1 MSTEKHVAEY
11 PVFNGEVSSRMQ
23 YIDGYDPV
31 SLGAP
36 HSSLL
41 RTSTWLGMGFVLTSL
56 AGFGLIIFGAATQ
69 IYGTQEAAM
78 TYLYIGIVLAAAL
91 LIGGF
96 GLIHYGRRYYRQ
108 YRAETG
114 RVN

>member
-1 MSTEKHVAEY
+1 MSTDTNVASSY
-11 PVFNGEVSSRMQ
+11 PVFEGRPQ

-31 SLGAP
+31 NLVAP

-41 RTSTWLGMGFVLTSL
+41 RTSTWVGMGLVLTSL
-56 AGFGLIIFGAATQ
+56 AGFGMIIFGFVTLNS
-69 IYGTQEAAM
+69 GVQEQASL
-78 TYLYIGIVLAAAL
+78 YLTLGIVIAAVC
-91 LIGGF
+91 LIAGF

-114 RVN
+114 RIN

>member
-1 MSTEKHVAEY
+1 MSAEKHVAEY
-11 PVFNGEVSSRMQ
+11 PVFDGAESSRMQ

-31 SLGAP
+31 SLLAP

-41 RTSTWLGMGFVLTSL
+41 RTSTWVGMGLVLTSL
-56 AGFGLIIFGAATQ
+56 AGFGLMIFGAATE
-69 IYGTQEAAM
+69 IYGTQDKAM
-78 TYLYIGIVLAAAL
+78 FYLYLGVAIAAVL
-91 LIGGF
+91 LIAGF
-96 GLIHYGRRYYRQ
+96 GLIRHGRRYYRQ